1 MKKITFPITG
11 MHCASC
17 ATNIQR
23 RVKKV
28 PGVAEASVNYANEQ
42 AMVEYDERQAGEQD
56 LAAAVTSLGY
66 TPHFSVEEGQ
76 DVIALDRQ
84 RELQDLKRKLL
95 VSGVL
100 NLILLIGAMLP
111 GAPAM
116 LQNVWLMWVL
126 ATPIQFWAGWQYYQ
140 SAWSGLKNRTASMDT
155 LIALGTSVAYFY
167 SVVVVLFEFSL
178 MSMGLDAHVY
188 FEVSSTIITL
198 ILLGKFLEI
207 RAKGQTSEAIKKLLD
222 LQAKTA
228 RVIRDGQELD
238 VPIEE
243 LVKGD
248 RLLVRP
254 GEKIPVDGV
263 IVKGETSVDESM
275 VTGESVP
282 VAKAKGDGVIGAT
295 VNQSGAFEMTA
306 EKVGSQTMLAQIIE
320 LVRQAQGS
328 RAPIQKLVD
337 QVSAVFV
344 PIVIVLA
351 LLTFLAWFNFG
362 PEPQLVR
369 AMISMVS
376 VLIIA
381 CPCALG
387 LATPTSIIVGV
398 GKGAQHGILVKDA
411 EALEVASKVRTVVFD
426 KTGTLT
432 EGKPVV
438 VGWEVLSD
446 DIGDTDGTKDWLQ
459 TAIYAMEHQSHHPLA
474 QAVVNHLSKDAGL
487 VKRAD
492 KIALTAFKDISGQ
505 GITAQ
510 VDGQRVLIGT
520 TRLLQEQRVSI
531 PKSVEKK
538 IAEWRAQAWTV
549 SLVAVGSEVAAVIGI
564 ADTVKASASATLKQL
579 KTMGV
584 RTVMLTGDNQHTADA
599 IAQQVGIDEVRAE
612 VMPQDKERIIQ
623 ELKAGGT
630 KVAMVGDGINDA
642 PALAAA
648 DVGMAMGGGTDVA
661 IESAGVTLLRSDIAL
676 VPQALQLSQ
685 KTMRNIKQNLVWAF
699 GYNVLLIPVAMGVL
713 YPFTG
718 LQLSPMLAGAAMA
731 LSSVSVVMN
740 ALRLRQVQ
748 L

>member
-42 AMVEYDERQAGEQD
+42 AMVGYDERQAGEQD

-167 SVVVVLFEFSL
+167 SVVVVLFESSL

-238 VPIEE
+238 IPIEE

-362 PEPQLVR
+362 PEPQFVR

-438 VGWEVLSD
+438 VGWEILSE
-446 DIGDTDGTKDWLQ
+446 DIGDTDITKDWLQ

-474 QAVVNHLSKDAGL
+474 QAVVNHLSQQTGL

-492 KIALTAFKDISGQ
+492 KIVLTAFKDISGQ

-520 TRLLQEQRVSI
+520 TRLLQEQGVSI
-531 PKSVEKK
+531 SKSVEKK

-549 SLVAVGSEVAAVIGI
+549 SLVAVGSEVAAMIGI

-579 KTMGV
+579 RTMGV

-731 LSSVSVVMN
+731 LSSVSVVTN
-740 ALRLRQVQ
+740 ALRLRRVQ